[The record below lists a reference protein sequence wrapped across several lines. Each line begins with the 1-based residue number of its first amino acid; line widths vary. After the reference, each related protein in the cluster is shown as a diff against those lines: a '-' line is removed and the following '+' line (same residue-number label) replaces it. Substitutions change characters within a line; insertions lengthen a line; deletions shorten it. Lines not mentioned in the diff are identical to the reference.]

1 MRISRDKLSSWCWR
15 GNMNKNYL
23 MMFLLVNANFKS
35 ERFEKIIVERGQ
47 YIFSYDGLSR
57 DCGMPFQ
64 TLRTTLKDL
73 VKTNQITIKSTR
85 RWSLLTICEYD
96 SWQLQDNETNT
107 QNVTQIDTQVVTQ
120 MDNNII
126 NKEINNKEN
135 LDIKEE
141 SKKKEEELL
150 TRLSE
155 LEKSFAELSDE
166 NRNLQEEN
174 EELRKK
180 KEKKKAQESF
190 DVRADLSYVDCF
202 MDLWLEWLDYKDEIK
217 KQYKTQRGAKSSF
230 TEFKNLSHGNADK
243 ARAIL
248 DQSFRKSWDGLYDVK
263 DWVEPEEKRDPTIP
277 NTAKY
282 EPDLPYD
289 ETMGAFLVPNK
300 YPDLN
305 EDWPYTPDNR
315 PDGARICNGS
325 NGWRWD
331 AANKRWIEMLWIM
344 GKKQWI
350 DR

>member
-1 MRISRDKLSSWCWR
+1 MIHLLLTADDYGTVEFSDRKVSKSTGVPYQQVRTIHQK
-15 GNMNKNYL
+15 
-23 MMFLLVNANFKS
+23 FLREKVVCNAQSNAATNAKQCFVTICDYDSYNVVN
-35 ERFEKIIVERGQ
+35 
-47 YIFSYDGLSR
+47 IFSNAVSNAVTNALKEVEITKEKENVSPQT
-57 DCGMPFQ
+57 PFQ
-64 TLRTTLKDL
+64 G
-73 VKTNQITIKSTR
+73 
-85 RWSLLTICEYD
+85 
-96 SWQLQDNETNT
+96 
-107 QNVTQIDTQVVTQ
+107 
-120 MDNNII
+120 
-126 NKEINNKEN
+126 EIENNKDEDN
-135 LDIKEE
+135 IKEE
-141 SKKKEEELL
+141 ESNDSKKKEEELL

-155 LEKSFAELSDE
+155 LEKSFAELSEE
-166 NRNLQEEN
+166 NRTLQEEN

-248 DQSFRKSWDGLYDVK
+248 DQSFKKSWDGLYDVK

-277 NTAKY
+277 NMDKY

-325 NGWRWD
+325 NGWRCD